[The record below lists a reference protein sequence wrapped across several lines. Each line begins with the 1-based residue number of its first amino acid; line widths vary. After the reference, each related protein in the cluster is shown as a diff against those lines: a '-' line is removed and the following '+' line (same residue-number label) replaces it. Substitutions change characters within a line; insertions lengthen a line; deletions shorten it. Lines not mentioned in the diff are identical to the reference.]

1 MAKNQNPSSDEIKT
15 VIKEA
20 EKLTGFKSDDEP
32 TVPAQTTP
40 ENSAEE
46 QDSGVDMEGSDKM
59 IPEAVEP
66 KKSFGE
72 RLKPLGEKLKK
83 NRKGIILTLAVF
95 GAATVAVAK
104 FAAKTVV
111 EEAVEVEKI
120 SEMSDEELA
129 KVEGIEDVE
138 EAKKNA

>member
-15 VIKEA
+15 VIQEA
-20 EKLTGFKSDDEP
+20 EKLTGFQSEK
-32 TVPAQTTP
+32 TVPAQTAP
-40 ENSAEE
+40 ENSTEE
-46 QDSGVDMEGSDKM
+46 QDSGVDMEEGDKM

-72 RLKPLGEKLKK
+72 RLKPLTATLKK
-83 NRKGIILTLAVF
+83 NRKGIILTLAVV

-111 EEAVEVEKI
+111 EETVSAEKI
-120 SEMSDEELA
+120 SDMPDEELA